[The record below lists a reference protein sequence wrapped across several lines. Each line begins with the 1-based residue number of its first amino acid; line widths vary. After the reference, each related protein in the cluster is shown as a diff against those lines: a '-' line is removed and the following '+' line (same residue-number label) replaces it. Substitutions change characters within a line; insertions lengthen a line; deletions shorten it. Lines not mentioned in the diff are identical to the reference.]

1 MVVRRADICL
11 IFLSLAR
18 RFGQLTIETWS
29 SVPARGRL
37 FAGWFY
43 ALMFSPSRSRA
54 ALGSVRFG
62 FSTWPPLRGVF
73 SCADV
78 SSSSRSHAALGSV
91 RSRRAPALGRLF
103 TVWFRALTFHLRL
116 NLAPPRAAYDRQDD
130 RDALRFLARGRLF
143 AGWFH
148 ALTLHLLAPA
158 PPLAAYDR
166 DALFVFQHV
175 AAFFVGW
182 FHALNFHLLLARS
195 PLWAAYDRDTLFG
208 FSTWP
213 LLCGCFHALM
223 FHLLH
228 ARVPLW
234 AAYDRVTLQHVA
246 AS

>member
-103 TVWFRALTFHLRL
+103 T
-116 NLAPPRAAYDRQDD
+116 DD

-175 AAFFVGW
+175 AAFLCGVVPRAEFSSSSRSLAALGSVRSR
-182 FHALNFHLLLARS
+182 HALWF
-195 PLWAAYDRDTLFG
+195 
-208 FSTWP
+208 
-213 LLCGCFHALM
+213 
-223 FHLLH
+223 
-228 ARVPLW
+228 
-234 AAYDRVTLQHVA
+234 
-246 AS
+246 